1 MLKKIECNK
10 IDEVIY
16 KYRHNS
22 GLDVCIIPKKGYLKK
37 YAIFATHYGS
47 IDNEFTDPYGD
58 NRDNSIKVPEGIA
71 HFLEHKLFDQKEG
84 SIMDKFAE
92 LGSSPNA
99 YTSFNRTVYSFS
111 CTEKFSEN
119 FKLLLNFVQ
128 NPYFTETGVEK
139 EKDIIKQEINM
150 YRDNPGW
157 RSFFNLL
164 KSLYKEN
171 PVRKDIVGNI
181 ESIDR
186 INKDMLYKCY
196 NVFYHPSNMVIFVI
210 GDVDINQI
218 FDQVDSLIISN
229 LENPEIKRIF
239 PEDSPEINKEYTEE
253 RMSVAIPIFQMGFK
267 DDISNIKDEE
277 LITRE
282 VTMKI
287 LLEILIGRS
296 SKLYSQLYEDGL
308 INNTFEFDYT
318 NEENYAYSIIG
329 GESKEPYKVREK
341 LFEII
346 ECMLKN
352 GVCEEAFERVKKAT
366 YGRTIRWF
374 NSLEKVSEI
383 FISSYFKKN
392 NVFDYFNIYDKINL
406 EYLTKLMK
414 EHFKLDRF
422 AISVIKGV

>member
-1 MLKKIECNK
+1 
-10 IDEVIY
+10 
-16 KYRHNS
+16 
-22 GLDVCIIPKKGYLKK
+22 
-37 YAIFATHYGS
+37 
-47 IDNEFTDPYGD
+47 
-58 NRDNSIKVPEGIA
+58 
-71 HFLEHKLFDQKEG
+71 
-84 SIMDKFAE
+84 
-92 LGSSPNA
+92 
-99 YTSFNRTVYSFS
+99 
-111 CTEKFSEN
+111 
-119 FKLLLNFVQ
+119 
-128 NPYFTETGVEK
+128 
-139 EKDIIKQEINM
+139 
-150 YRDNPGW
+150 
-157 RSFFNLL
+157 
-164 KSLYKEN
+164 
-171 PVRKDIVGNI
+171 
-181 ESIDR
+181 
-186 INKDMLYKCY
+186 
-196 NVFYHPSNMVIFVI
+196 
-210 GDVDINQI
+210 
-218 FDQVDSLIISN
+218 
-229 LENPEIKRIF
+229 
-239 PEDSPEINKEYTEE
+239 
-253 RMSVAIPIFQMGFK
+253 MSVAIPIFQMGFK